1 MERQTRRLLKTM
13 ASPGSHTHHE
23 MAQERDHEADSAA
36 LDWQAAA
43 AASRGRV
50 INEDWP
56 FRSGNAAAEGGSE
69 AGADSALSTNGG
81 GLASRQNHLLPIKA
95 YVGAVSL
102 EDREAG
108 DGNSGAQSGSQV
120 AGGDAGDIGRGG
132 GGGGCAVEQRDG
144 VEKSCAAIQGVES
157 GHGGEYVLPFGK
169 HRGQKL
175 KDLPPSYISWLKNC
189 IADRPDLSEALASIN
204 RDPYRWDGIPIDAA
218 QDVLPVALEQSGRKL
233 VERLGSPGGVTGAGA
248 DSASNDAVRKQP
260 LGSLSS
266 NRWLSRWGLPLP
278 LREAYARAGIKE
290 LFEWQV
296 GF

>member
-23 MAQERDHEADSAA
+23 MPQERDHEADSAA
-36 LDWQAAA
+36 LDWESGA
-43 AASRGRV
+43 AASPGRA
-50 INEDWP
+50 INENLT
-56 FRSGNAAAEGGSE
+56 FRSGNAAAEGGR
-69 AGADSALSTNGG
+69 GADSALSTKGG

-102 EDREAG
+102 EDRGAE

-120 AGGDAGDIGRGG
+120 AGGGAEDIGRGRGG
-132 GGGGCAVEQRDG
+132 GGCAGEQRDG
-144 VEKSCAAIQGVES
+144 RIEKSCAAIQGVES

-175 KDLPPSYISWLKNC
+175 KDLPPSYISWLTNC

-204 RDPYRWDGIPIDAA
+204 RDEIPIGAA

-233 VERLGSPGGVTGAGA
+233 VERQGSPGGVTGAGA